1 MWKKK
6 CKQKHI
12 LSNSI
17 LSWSIKKNV
26 KKSQF
31 KLEKGSFS
39 FSVMSSEII
48 TTPKVWNHYQDFFSS
63 SPGYPH
69 TTEMSELS
77 NNSTWNMWEE
87 NNKKNTTLK
96 CRFDLLQRQGTDQ
109 KHNLAIETKR
119 YSFKILFSFFPFF
132 ELSCLTQNHFFFSPR
147 KKRKV
152 TTKSHS
158 SPILSIDEECAQTI
172 EHPK

>member
-1 MWKKK
+1 M
-6 CKQKHI
+6 

-31 KLEKGSFS
+31 KLEKRVLF
-39 FSVMSSEII
+39 FQRHELR
-48 TTPKVWNHYQDFFSS
+48 NHNHTKSLKSLSRFFFFFSWVPS
-63 SPGYPH
+63 HHGNEW
-69 TTEMSELS
+69 TLS